1 MTVVGTWN
9 VENLFRPDGEFGPHD
24 DRTYQE
30 KISGLAETIT
40 QAKADVVAVEEV
52 GDPAG
57 LEDVRAQLGNDWR
70 AVTSGIFDSGHPIRV
85 GFLSRLPLEIIADTA
100 EFPDL
105 VRPVQAGDDGDT
117 VHRMGRGA
125 LAARFREDSGQELV
139 IVACHLKSKLL
150 SFPPHPG
157 GKTRFTPHDE
167 GERARVAD
175 YALSR
180 RAAEAA
186 TVRALADTLL
196 AGEGKTRQVMVA
208 GDLND
213 EAEAA
218 TTQILLG
225 PPGSELGTAG
235 ATHPDKGDTSRLW
248 NLAPRLPEG
257 ERYSRDYHGRHE
269 LIDHLMVSHA
279 LLGRAKEV
287 HTLRPEDGL
296 PSVTDDP
303 VGRRKD
309 PVTDHALLYT
319 CLS

>member
-9 VENLFRPDGEFGPHD
+9 VENLFRPGGEFGPD
-24 DRTYQE
+24 DERIYQE
-30 KISGLAETIT
+30 KIRGLAETIT
-40 QAKADVVAVEEV
+40 QAEADVVAVEEV
-52 GDPAG
+52 GDPAA
-57 LEDVRAQLGNDWR
+57 LDDVRAQLGDDWR
-70 AVTSGIFDSGHPIRV
+70 AVTSRIFDSGHPIRV
-85 GFLSRLPLEIIADTA
+85 GFLSRLSLEIIIDTA

-105 VRPVQAGDDGDT
+105 VRPVQTGDNGDT
-117 VHRMGRGA
+117 VHQMGRGA
-125 LAARFREDSGQELV
+125 LAARVRDDTGQELV

-150 SFPPHPG
+150 SFPPDRA

-196 AGEGKTRQVMVA
+196 AGQGKTRQVIVA

-213 EAEAA
+213 EPGAA

-225 PPGSELGTAG
+225 PPGSELGTEG
-235 ATHPDKGDTSRLW
+235 EKHPDKGDASRLW
-248 NLAPRLPEG
+248 NLAPHLPEG
-257 ERYSRDYHGRHE
+257 EQYSRDYRGRHE

-279 LLGRAKEV
+279 LLNRANEV
-287 HTLRPEDGL
+287 HTLHSADRL
-296 PSVTDDP
+296 PSVTDNP
-303 VGRRKD
+303 VARRKD

-319 CLS
+319 RLS